1 MEIKENVEKYLE
13 EDETKRL
20 WESIYE
26 RFKEEGTDG
35 IKKVLE
41 EEVKKLQE
49 EFESIKRNIEKQI
62 GGEA

>member
-13 EDETKRL
+13 EDETKML

-41 EEVKKLQE
+41 EEMKKLQE

-62 GGEA
+62 RGEA

>member
-26 RFKEEGTDG
+26 GFKEEGTDG

>member
-26 RFKEEGTDG
+26 RLKEEGTDG
-35 IKKVLE
+35 IKNVLE
-41 EEVKKLQE
+41 EEAKKLQE

-62 GGEA
+62 GSEV

>member
-1 MEIKENVEKYLE
+1 MDIKENVGKYLE

>member
-1 MEIKENVEKYLE
+1 MEIKENVGKYLE

-26 RFKEEGTDG
+26 GFKEEGTDG

-41 EEVKKLQE
+41 EEARRIQS